1 MLGYGKKKY
10 LFAESLCKSIRKT
23 KKKEIKLVRLG
34 VNIMSLELIVSKNSI
49 S

>member
-23 KKKEIKLVRLG
+23 KKGNKTCA
-34 VNIMSLELIVSKNSI
+34 SWSKYYVFRI
-49 S
+49 DCI